1 MKINKRSTGRKHPL
15 FVKMSIMMALLAFL
29 QLLTFVV
36 MIFAG
41 GVLSQTRRYAYNML
55 TEKTRN
61 RAAYIENFLNQ
72 RVMYVDGSAAEIN
85 AIVENILNE
94 EGKEP
99 SAIKT
104 DKELNKRILEE
115 TAENIVSLLRR
126 SGVND
131 AFIYLNTEELYMSDG
146 VNKLAGFYVRDTDA
160 YSAVKDNSDLM
171 LEAGNADVAGK
182 MDITMDSE
190 WSLYTPLSEN
200 NDFSFFEE
208 PIAAFESSDGYN
220 AKNCGY
226 WSSFSRISRSASAS
240 MKYSMPLTARDGT
253 VYGVI
258 GIGLLEK
265 SVMSSIPASDF
276 LNDSACYI
284 IGADTN
290 GDGLYGKEV
299 HSGAAY
305 TKLVSKNTVFDKNAL
320 DEDGMTVYNTKS
332 PSVGCIFDINL
343 YGSGSPFRQQ
353 KWALI
358 SVADSDS
365 ILEIYHKSIRAF
377 MISSG
382 ISLIIGMTVSII
394 LSRMVTKPVSDM
406 TSQLES
412 NSDSSDIVSFVE
424 SGIYEFDMLANSIV
438 ELQLNVREHAS
449 RVSHILSISESGIG
463 TFMYDYRNDSVF
475 IGKSLLKILDFQGVE
490 SNEDFTI
497 PFAKFRE
504 YLHYFDE
511 NYRIFDNEI
520 FSADPEKTSGI
531 NIDTKYLPDSSSEP
545 KWFRFSFTKDEN
557 AVMGLVQ
564 DITVDVLKRRQ
575 IEHER
580 DYDVTTDIYNRRAFY
595 RKVSKLFNTPEKLG
609 IAAFLM
615 MDLDNLKFVNDTFG
629 HEYGDRYIRAAADAL
644 RTLSEKKGIVARL
657 SGDEFIAFI
666 YGGNSKNDIRAV
678 IEEFKDT
685 LQNSSCT
692 LADGS
697 GYKVR
702 ASGGISWYP
711 DNSESYE
718 QLIKY
723 ADFSMYTIKH
733 STKGCFAEFDEN
745 SYQSDS
751 ILITGIQEMNRII
764 DKGDVRFAFQP
775 IITVRTGEIFG
786 YEALMCPQSDS
797 IGTVA
802 ELLRIAKSSAK
813 LYEIERLTFFLGI
826 ASFSRLVEDGKISAD
841 AHLFLNSISE
851 CMLDERAFQGIE
863 TNYRPILKNIV
874 LENLDIDRHNSEFIA
889 VKQKIVSEW
898 GGMTALDNFGTGHN
912 NETAMFNTSPDMVI
926 IDRTIVDGCS
936 NDAGKETI
944 IKNLV
949 NLTRERGVLV
959 VAQGV
964 ETDGDLCKVIS
975 LGVDLIQGYYL
986 AGPEFVPTGIS
997 KKIADKIAEHVKN
1010 SDNIESD

>member
-1 MKINKRSTGRKHPL
+1 
-15 FVKMSIMMALLAFL
+15 MSIMMALLAFL
-29 QLLTFVV
+29 QLLAFVV

-41 GVLSQTRRYAYNML
+41 GVLSQTRRYACNML
-55 TEKTRN
+55 TEKTQN

-72 RVMYVDGSAAEIN
+72 RIIYVDSSAGEVN
-85 AIVENILNE
+85 GIVENILNE
-94 EGKEP
+94 DGKEP
-99 SAIKT
+99 SAIKN
-104 DKELNKRILEE
+104 DKDLNKRILEE
-115 TAENIVSLLRR
+115 TAETIVSLLRR

-131 AFIYLNTEELYMSDG
+131 AFIYLNTGELYKSDG
-146 VNKLAGFYVRDTDA
+146 VNKLAGFYVRDTDT
-160 YSAVKDNSDLM
+160 YSTVQDNGDLL
-171 LEAGNADVAGK
+171 LEVGNADIARSL
-182 MDITMDSE
+182 DITMDYE
-190 WSLYTPLSEN
+190 WSLYTSLSDD

-208 PIAAFESSDGYN
+208 PITAFESMNGLS
-220 AKNCGY
+220 AKSCGY

-240 MKYSMPLTARDGT
+240 MKYSMPLVAEDGT

-290 GDGLYGKEV
+290 SDGLYGKEV
-299 HSGAAY
+299 YSGAAY
-305 TKLVSKNTVFDKNAL
+305 TRLVSADTVFDKNAVG
-320 DEDGMTVYNTKS
+320 EDGMNVYNTKS
-332 PSVGCIFDINL
+332 PSVGSIFDMNL
-343 YGSGSPFRQQ
+343 YSAGSPFRQQ

-358 SVADSDS
+358 SVADSDA
-365 ILEIYHKSIRAF
+365 ILEIYHKSVSTF
-377 MISSG
+377 LISSI
-382 ISLIIGMTVSII
+382 ISLIIGVTVSII

-406 TSQLES
+406 TRQLES
-412 NSDSSDIVSFVE
+412 SSGSSDIVSFVE
-424 SGIYEFDMLANSIV
+424 SGISEFDTLANSIV

-475 IGKSLLKILDFQGVE
+475 IGKSLLKILDFQEVE
-490 SNEDFTI
+490 SDEDFTI

-511 NYRIFDNEI
+511 NYKIFDNEI
-520 FSADPEKTSGI
+520 FSTDSDKASGI
-531 NIDTKYLPDSSSEP
+531 NIDTKYLPESASDP

-564 DITVDVLKRRQ
+564 DITRDVLKRRQ

-595 RKVSKLFNTPEKLG
+595 RKVSKLFDTPEKLG
-609 IAAFLM
+609 VAAFLM

-644 RTLSEKKGIVARL
+644 RTLSDKNGIVARL

-666 YGGNSKNDIRAV
+666 YGGKSKDDIRTI
-678 IEEFKDT
+678 IEEFKET
-685 LQNSSCT
+685 LLNSSCT

-711 DNSESYE
+711 DNSDSYE

-745 SYQSDS
+745 SYLNDS

-775 IITVRTGEIFG
+775 IITVKTGEIFG
-786 YEALMCPQSDS
+786 YEALMCPQSES
-797 IGTVA
+797 IGTVT

-826 ASFSRLVEDGKISAD
+826 ASFSRLVEDKKVSAD

-851 CMLDERAFQGIE
+851 CMLEERAFHGIE
-863 TNYRPILKNIV
+863 TNYKSILKNIV
-874 LENLDIDRHNSEFIA
+874 LENLDVDRHDSEFIA
-889 VKQKIVSEW
+889 RKQKIVSKW

-912 NETAMFNTSPDMVI
+912 NETEMLNISPDMI
-926 IDRTIVDGCS
+926 IVDRTIIDGCS
-936 NDAGKETI
+936 NDAGKATI

-949 NLTRERGVLV
+949 HMSRERGVLV

-964 ETDGDLCKVIS
+964 ETDGDLRKVIS

-986 AGPEFVPTGIS
+986 AGPELVPKEIS
-997 KKIADKIAEHVKN
+997 EKTLSKIAEYVK
-1010 SDNIESD
+1010 EYR